1 MNTGKYRTFSVPVE
15 KKKKKKKELIKI
27 DKKLE
32 KNISYRLQCTNEVRF
47 MASSWPNIVNNL
59 ADGIHKIKWK
69 TEHDNKKCKTFR
81 IK

>member
-32 KNISYRLQCTNEVRF
+32 KNISYRLQCTNGVIF
-47 MASSWPNIVNNL
+47 MASS
-59 ADGIHKIKWK
+59 
-69 TEHDNKKCKTFR
+69 
-81 IK
+81 